1 MTITN
6 PNGKIYPSIEEAR
19 LEVCPSRVADAVM
32 CSDCPLSRCNNQHK
46 IDCPDL
52 CRLFPDEA
60 AELMGCT
67 IEFRDPEFEKLKVD
81 VAKLERELK
90 RAVSELTERLEL
102 AVTQAA
108 KMFNHHITRRSPNEN
123 RKPNR

>member
-19 LEVCPSRVADAVM
+19 LGFCPSRAAGDVM
-32 CSDCPLSRCNNQHK
+32 CYDCPLSWYNNQHK

-52 CRLFPDEA
+52 CRFFPDEA
-60 AELMGCT
+60 AELMGYT
-67 IEFRDPEFEKLKVD
+67 VEFCDPEFEKLKVD

-90 RAVSELTERLEL
+90 RAVFELTERLEL

>member
-19 LEVCPSRVADAVM
+19 LEVCPSRVAGAVM

-52 CRLFPDEA
+52 CRFFPDEA
-60 AELMGCT
+60 AELMGYT
-67 IEFRDPEFEKLKVD
+67 IEFFDPEFEKLSQELWYVKKRID
-81 VAKLERELK
+81 ELESKLNKLARRLER
-90 RAVSELTERLEL
+90 AVVEATSRYIYNI
-102 AVTQAA
+102 TQD
-108 KMFNHHITRRSPNEN
+108 RS
-123 RKPNR
+123 

>member
-19 LEVCPSRVADAVM
+19 LEVCPSRVAGAVM

-67 IEFRDPEFEKLKVD
+67 IEFRDPEYEKLSRDLWYAEKRISD
-81 VAKLERELK
+81 LESKLDKLTDRLD
-90 RAVSELTERLEL
+90 RAAVEAASMYLYNLTH
-102 AVTQAA
+102 A
-108 KMFNHHITRRSPNEN
+108 RRTL
-123 RKPNR
+123 

>member
-6 PNGKIYPSIEEAR
+6 PNGNIYPSIEEAR
-19 LEVCPSRVADAVM
+19 LAFCPSRVADAIM
-32 CSDCPLSRCNNQHK
+32 CSDCPLSRCNNRHK

-67 IEFRDPEFEKLKVD
+67 IEFRDPKFEKLSRDLWYTKKRID
-81 VAKLERELK
+81 ELESKLDKLTQRIE
-90 RAVSELTERLEL
+90 RAVVE
-102 AVTQAA
+102 AA
-108 KMFNHHITRRSPNEN
+108 SQCLYYITHDRS
-123 RKPNR
+123 